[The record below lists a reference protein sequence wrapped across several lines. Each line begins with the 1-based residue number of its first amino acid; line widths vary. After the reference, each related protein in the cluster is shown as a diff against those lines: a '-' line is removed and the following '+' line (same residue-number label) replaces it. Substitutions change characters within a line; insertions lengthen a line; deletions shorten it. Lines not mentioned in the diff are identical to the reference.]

1 VSIAERD
8 THARARRE
16 SSPAQ
21 AGFAI
26 DVRSTSLT
34 VLAASAAVGILWW
47 ASAVFVPILLSILI
61 SHALE
66 PAVALLERRHI
77 PRAIGVFVVIMSA
90 VAAIGYGVYALGEPA
105 STFIDQMP
113 AQAQKLRMEFE
124 RRARDGS
131 STLDRV
137 QQAANEL
144 ERAATTASKPAPAP
158 SGVQRVRIEE
168 PPFHLG
174 DLAWRGSRG
183 LIEFLA
189 EIAVVF
195 FLTYYLM
202 LAGNFYRRKI
212 AGMAG
217 STLSRKRLVLRIM
230 DDIDGQIR
238 RYLLMR
244 ALISLIVAVATGG
257 ALAAFGMKQAVM
269 WGVVAG
275 VLNVIPYV
283 GPIAAVIGILI
294 AAFAQFDNLT
304 QTGLVAGVAALIAF
318 LEGNVITPKLT
329 GHAGNMNAAAIFTG
343 ILFWGWLWGAWGML
357 LAVPLMTAIKAVC
370 THIEPLNPIAAL
382 LSE

>member
-1 VSIAERD
+1 VNLAERGP
-8 THARARRE
+8 HARARHE
-16 SSPAQ
+16 STQAP

-34 VLAASAAVGILWW
+34 ILAAVAAVGLLWW
-47 ASAVFVPILLSILI
+47 ASAVFVPILLSLLI

-66 PAVALLERRHI
+66 PAVALLERRRI
-77 PRAIGVFVVIMSA
+77 PRGLGVFVVIMST
-90 VAAIGYGVYALGEPA
+90 VALFGYGVYALGEPA

-183 LIEFLA
+183 LLEFLA
-189 EIAVVF
+189 ECAVVF

-217 STLSRKRLVLRIM
+217 PTLSRKRLVLRIL
-230 DDIDGQIR
+230 DDIDRQIR
-238 RYLLMR
+238 RYLLAR
-244 ALISLIVAVATGG
+244 AMISLIVAVATGG
-257 ALAAFGMKQAVM
+257 VLAALGMKQAVM

-283 GPIAAVIGILI
+283 GPIAAITGITI
-294 AAFAQFDNLT
+294 AGFAQFDNLT
-304 QTGLVAGVAALIAF
+304 QTGLVAGAASLIAF
-318 LEGNVITPKLT
+318 LEGNIVTPKLT
-329 GHAGNMNAAAIFTG
+329 GHAGSMNAAAIFTG

-357 LAVPLMTAIKAVC
+357 LAVPMMTAIKAVC
-370 THIEPLNPIAAL
+370 THVEELHPIAAL